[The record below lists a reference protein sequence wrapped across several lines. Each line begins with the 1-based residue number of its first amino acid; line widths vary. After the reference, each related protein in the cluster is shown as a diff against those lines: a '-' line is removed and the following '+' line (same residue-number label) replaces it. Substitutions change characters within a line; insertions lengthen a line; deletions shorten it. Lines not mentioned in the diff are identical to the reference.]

1 MPFRGEVVVYAV
13 AGEVQV
19 FLRQHPAHAAHAF
32 LLGHPAGQHILHQG
46 QDVRVHRVAG
56 VVAVELAGLG
66 RDALHRVGPE
76 AVPAVVAVQH
86 APDRGRLFRGGAAP
100 RLAPHHL
107 CQGYLGRLHWVDGLL
122 VLKLQRDGFQRG
134 RLRRERCHRHRR
146 DGLRGLRCL
155 RTPAPGERRSQSQKG
170 QRQAGGSLHHGPA
183 AALLP
188 PPPFSPGHRYFSCG
202 GTVRR

>member
-13 AGEVQV
+13 SGEVQV
-19 FLRQHPAHAAHAF
+19 LLRQHPAHAAHALF
-32 LLGHPAGQHILHQG
+32 LGHPAGQHILHQG

-107 CQGYLGRLHWVDGLL
+107 CQGYLGRLHRVDGLP

-134 RLRRERCHRHRR
+134 CLRRERRCRHRHG
-146 DGLRGLRCL
+146 GLWCL
-155 RTPAPGERRSQSQKG
+155 RLLWTPAPGERSSHGQKG
-170 QRQAGGSLHHGPA
+170 QRQAGGSLHRGPA

-188 PPPFSPGHRYFSCG
+188 PPPFSPGHRCFSCG
-202 GTVRR
+202 GTTRR